1 MAILKCKMCGG
12 DLNITADEKIVECE
26 FCGTTQTIPDGNDEK
41 KTNLFNRANRLRI
54 ANEFDKAAGIY
65 ESIIA
70 EFPEEA
76 EAYWGLCLCKFG
88 IEYVDDPK
96 TAKKIPTCHR
106 TSFES
111 IFDDE
116 NYKMVIEKSDVIAQ
130 GVYKEEATVID
141 NLQKDILSIV
151 HKEEPFDVFICYKE
165 TDELGQ
171 RTQDSVLAQDIYDAL
186 TDKGFKVFFS
196 RITLEDKLG
205 KQYEPY
211 IFAALNSAKV
221 MIAIGTKEEY
231 YNAVWVKNEWSR
243 YLALMETDKS
253 KLLIPC
259 YRDIDPYD
267 MPQEFKNLQGQDMS
281 KLGFLQDLVR
291 GISKIVAPEQNKPV
305 NAEPAPTT
313 SANATTDSLLKRAFM
328 FLEDGNWKSAEEYCE
343 KVLDIDPECAEA
355 YLGKLLTGLH
365 VKKQEELKSCEQPFD
380 DNKNY
385 QKFIRFANVTLKN
398 EIEECINFIN
408 KRNENERLEKEE
420 KEKTFKLHS
429 DKKYEE
435 LKPYM
440 EKAKKA
446 KQLFLVHPILLTV
459 YFAALK
465 TNGSVVIEGSC
476 DDHYEKLIGSWN
488 DVSQICGDGN
498 LIGLKTDGTV
508 VGTDCHSL
516 FGLGLEDP
524 RWNNIKM
531 ISTNG
536 VHIVGLK
543 NDGTVVTVC
552 RSSNSD
558 AKTVSYYVEEW
569 SDIVS
574 IETLKPFIVVGLK
587 SDGTVLA
594 AGNIMK
600 VGQCESWR
608 NINSIFNAGACIVGL
623 NDEGKPFTT
632 GEKHYDIE
640 DWNGIV
646 DVVASHN
653 IIAGLRKDG
662 TVLISDTRIL
672 EHEELDV
679 SNWTDIVALSLYD
692 DGNREARIVG
702 LKKDG
707 TVVISGINNKGQ
719 CNVRDWKD
727 IVAVYADSNETIG
740 LKNDGTIIS
749 TNPDISDEYEELVN
763 WKLFDSFDNYDCE
776 VQTEIDKKKQ
786 KEYEEIKKQEE
797 INKQQERYRNA
808 GVCQYCGGSF
818 KGLFT
823 KTCIECGKKKD
834 Y

>member
-12 DLNITADEKIVECE
+12 DLNVTDDKKIIECE
-26 FCGTTQTIPDGNDEK
+26 FCGTTQTIPEVSDEK

-116 NYKMVIEKSDVIAQ
+116 NYKMATTKSDVIAQ
-130 GVYKEEATVID
+130 GVYKEEANVID

-221 MIAIGTKEEY
+221 MLAIGTKEEY

-253 KLLIPC
+253 KMLIPC

-291 GISKIVAPEQNKPV
+291 GISKIVAPEQNNPA

-313 SANATTDSLLKRAFM
+313 SANATVDSLLKRAFM
-328 FLEDGNWKSAEEYCE
+328 FLEDGRWQNAFEYTE
-343 KVLDIDPECAEA
+343 KVLDINPECAEA
-355 YLGKLLTGLH
+355 YLGKLMAELH
-365 VKKQEELKSCEQPFD
+365 IKNREELKTCEKPFD
-380 DNKNY
+380 NRANY
-385 QKFIRFANVTLKN
+385 EKTIRFADEVLKN
-398 EIEECINFIN
+398 TLEGYIRFI
-408 KRNENERLEKEE
+408 KERNESERLKAEE
-420 KEKTFKLHS
+420 KENNYKLHCEE
-429 DKKYEE
+429 KYKE

-446 KQLFLVHPILLTV
+446 KKLFLVSPIPYTV
-459 YFAALK
+459 FFAALK
-465 TNGSVVIEGSC
+465 TDGSIVIESSC
-476 DDHYEKLIGSWN
+476 DNFYEDMIEGWN
-488 DVSQICGDGN
+488 DITQICGNGN
-498 LIGLKTDGTV
+498 LIGLKADGTV
-508 VGTDCHSL
+508 VGTDCESPVTPV
-516 FGLGLEDP
+516 FDSGV
-524 RWNNIKM
+524 WNNIKS
-531 ISTNG
+531 ISASNT
-536 VHIVGLK
+536 HIVGLK
-543 NDGTVVTVC
+543 KDGTVVAISD
-552 RSSNSD
+552 SSKGNEICELTKD
-558 AKTVSYYVEEW
+558 WKDIIDVVS
-569 SDIVS
+569 SSTHTIVA
-574 IETLKPFIVVGLK
+574 LK
-587 SDGTVLA
+587 SDGSVEA
-594 AGNIMK
+594 AGTIENVDQCYYEWKNI
-600 VGQCESWR
+600 R
-608 NINSIFNAGACIVGL
+608 TILDAGSCVVGL
-623 NDEGKPFTT
+623 DNEGKLFTT
-632 GEKHYDIE
+632 GKHHYKTE

-646 DVVASHN
+646 DVVASGD
-653 IIAGLRKDG
+653 IIVGLRKDG
-662 TVLISDTRIL
+662 TVLLSDQRYRKKVPL
-672 EHEELDV
+672 NVEE
-679 SNWTDIVALSLYD
+679 WTDVVALSLYD
-692 DGNREARIVG
+692 GVYEAHITG

-707 TVVISGINNKGQ
+707 TVVAVGDNEHGQ
-719 CNVRDWKD
+719 CNVQDWKD
-727 IVAVYADSNETIG
+727 IVAVYARDEETIG
-740 LKNDGTIIS
+740 LKKDGTVIS
-749 TNPDISDEYEELVN
+749 TDPVTYDDFDKLRE
-763 WKLFDSFDNYDCE
+763 WKLFDNFDNYDCE

-797 INKQQERYRNA
+797 INKQQEQYRNA